1 MSHYYDDDDDDNRH
15 VVVVVVLVVVA
26 VVGGGGAASKDRT
39 YGGWNLARKSIL
51 DLASAFGIGGLSMRS
66 WAETS
71 RFGSVR

>member
-15 VVVVVVLVVVA
+15 VVVVLVVA